1 MYFQQR
7 DSNFLQRLV
16 KCNHRNHHPVILS
29 YVEGYKIPFV
39 EIPSQNSSPLPVFMK
54 NEQKKI
60 AQEEIE
66 EMVKKQQLPYKTNQN
81 NLQAQLSESQRNLQD
96 FGQ

>member
-7 DSNFLQRLV
+7 DSNFFQRLI
-16 KCNHRNHHPVILS
+16 KSNHCNHHPVILS

-39 EIPSQNSSPLPVFMK
+39 EIPSQNSSPPPVFMK

-66 EMVKKQQLPYKTNQN
+66 EMVKKQ
-81 NLQAQLSESQRNLQD
+81 
-96 FGQ
+96 